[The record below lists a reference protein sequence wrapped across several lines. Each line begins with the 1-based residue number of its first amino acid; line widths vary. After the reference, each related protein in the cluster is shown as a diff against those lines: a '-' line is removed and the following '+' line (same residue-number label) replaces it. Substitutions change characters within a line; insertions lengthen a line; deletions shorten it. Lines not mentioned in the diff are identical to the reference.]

1 MENGD
6 RGRTKVKKEVILSE
20 KIPKPLAPYSP
31 GIKAGNFIFTA
42 GQVGIDPAT
51 GQLKGSSVKDQT
63 EQCLKNISTILEAA
77 GSSLEYVVKTTVF
90 LADMS
95 IFKEMNET
103 YAKFF
108 STNPPARST
117 VQASLVTKEM
127 LIEIEAVAII
137 P

>member
-1 MENGD
+1 MENED
-6 RGRTKVKKEVILSE
+6 RGRIKMKKEIILSE

-42 GQVGIDPAT
+42 GQVGIDPKT
-51 GQLKGSSVKDQT
+51 GQLKGNSVKDQT
-63 EQCLKNISTILEAA
+63 EQCLKNIATILEAA

-95 IFKEMNET
+95 TFKEMNET

-108 STNPPARST
+108 PTNPPARST
-117 VQASLVTKEM
+117 VQAALVTKEM
-127 LIEIEAVAII
+127 LVEIEAVAII